1 MPSSSLII
9 PFLLLGFCLIG
20 LQAADDLPENSSGDV
35 CPRVSNPDPG
45 GCPINCFRADP
56 VCGADGVTY
65 VCGCL
70 DAACH
75 GARVVKTGAC
85 DAGNAGSA
93 SVPGQALLLIHIVW
107 LFLLGLSLVAGVF

>member
-1 MPSSSLII
+1 MPSLSLSI
-9 PFLLLGFCLIG
+9 PFLFLAFCLIG
-20 LQAADDLPENSSGDV
+20 LQAADDLPDRSGGGV
-35 CPRVSNPDPG
+35 CPGGSDPG

-65 VCGCL
+65 WCGCP

-85 DAGNAGSA
+85 DTGNAGSA

-107 LFLLGLSLVAGVF
+107 LFLLGLSLLVGVF

>member
-1 MPSSSLII
+1 MRSFSWIII
-9 PFLLLGFCLIG
+9 PSLLLLFCLIG
-20 LQAADDLPENSSGDV
+20 SSQAAGEKSSGDV
-35 CPRVSNPDPG
+35 CNTVSDPG

-65 VCGCL
+65 WCGCP

-107 LFLLGLSLVAGVF
+107 LFLLGLSLLVGAF